1 MRNKCDKKFIFC
13 HYDTLCHIKKRY
25 LCSNF
30 CQNSTGK
37 LFVIIKVENI
47 WTMDEKDKEILNEV
61 AGENVDDTNKESCEA
76 QENVE
81 LTAEEQLQQELDQA
95 NEKIATLEDKYLRQV
110 AEFDNYRKRTVKE
123 KAELIKNGGE
133 RAIESILP
141 VLDDFERALANM
153 AKDENAAEIMTGV
166 ELIYNKF
173 VGILKQNGL
182 QKIETEGAA
191 FDTDFHEAIAII
203 PAPSEELKGKV
214 LDCVQTGYTL
224 NDKVI
229 RHAKVAVGE

>member
-1 MRNKCDKKFIFC
+1 M
-13 HYDTLCHIKKRY
+13 
-25 LCSNF
+25 SNTEKEI
-30 CQNSTGK
+30 QD
-37 LFVIIKVENI
+37 ENI
-47 WTMDEKDKEILNEV
+47 NIDIYATNEEVTNEENNATEQENIELTEEEKLQKELNE
-61 AGENVDDTNKESCEA
+61 
-76 QENVE
+76 
-81 LTAEEQLQQELDQA
+81 A

-110 AEFDNYRKRTVKE
+110 AEFDNYRKRTIKE

-141 VLDDFERALANM
+141 VLDDFERALSNM

-173 VGILKQNGL
+173 TGILKQNGL
-182 QKIETEGAA
+182 QKIETEGAD
-191 FDTDFHEAIAII
+191 FNTDFHEAIAII
-203 PAPSEELKGKV
+203 PAPNEALKGKV
-214 LDCVQTGYTL
+214 LDCVQAGYTL

>member
-1 MRNKCDKKFIFC
+1 MSKKENNEEKELMNEEVTDNTTQEQN
-13 HYDTLCHIKKRY
+13 DT
-25 LCSNF
+25 
-30 CQNSTGK
+30 T
-37 LFVIIKVENI
+37 EE
-47 WTMDEKDKEILNEV
+47 T
-61 AGENVDDTNKESCEA
+61 A
-76 QENVE
+76 
-81 LTAEEQLQQELDQA
+81 LTPEEQLQKELGEA
-95 NEKIATLEDKYLRQV
+95 NEKIADLNDKFLRQV
-110 AEFDNYRKRTVKE
+110 AEFDNYRKRTMKE

-133 RAIESILP
+133 RVMESILP

-153 AKDENAAEIMTGV
+153 SKDENAKEILTGI
-166 ELIYNKF
+166 ELIHSKLT
-173 VGILKQNGL
+173 GILKSNGL
-182 QKIETEGAA
+182 QKIETEGAT

>member
-1 MRNKCDKKFIFC
+1 M
-13 HYDTLCHIKKRY
+13 
-25 LCSNF
+25 S
-30 CQNSTGK
+30 
-37 LFVIIKVENI
+37 
-47 WTMDEKDKEILNEV
+47 EKDKEILDETVIENENGV
-61 AGENVDDTNKESCEA
+61 NEESCEQ
-76 QENVE
+76 QETQE
-81 LTAEEQLQQELDQA
+81 LTAEKQLQKELDEA
-95 NEKIATLEDKYLRQV
+95 NEKITILEDKYLRQV

-153 AKDENAAEIMTGV
+153 SKNESAAEIMTGV

-173 VGILKQNGL
+173 VGILRQNGL
-182 QKIETEGAA
+182 QKIETEGAD
-191 FDTDFHEAIAII
+191 FNTDFHEAIAII
-203 PAPSEELKGKV
+203 PAPTEELKGKV

>member
-1 MRNKCDKKFIFC
+1 M
-13 HYDTLCHIKKRY
+13 
-25 LCSNF
+25 S
-30 CQNSTGK
+30 
-37 LFVIIKVENI
+37 
-47 WTMDEKDKEILNEV
+47 EKDKEILDDIVNET
-61 AGENVDDTNKESCEA
+61 ENNVNEESCEQCEQ
-76 QENVE
+76 QENAEVE
-81 LTAEEQLQQELDQA
+81 LTAEEKLQKELDEA
-95 NEKIATLEDKYLRQV
+95 NEKVSTLEDKYLRQV
-110 AEFDNYRKRTVKE
+110 AEFDNYRKRTIKE

-141 VLDDFERALANM
+141 VLDDFERAMANM
-153 AKDENAAEIMTGV
+153 AKNESAAEIMTGV

-182 QKIETEGAA
+182 QKIETEGAD
-191 FDTDFHEAIAII
+191 FNTDFHEAIAMI
-203 PAPSEELKGKV
+203 PAPTEELKGKV

>member
-1 MRNKCDKKFIFC
+1 MNNTEKEIQD
-13 HYDTLCHIKKRY
+13 
-25 LCSNF
+25 
-30 CQNSTGK
+30 
-37 LFVIIKVENI
+37 ENI
-47 WTMDEKDKEILNEV
+47 NIDIDATNEEATNEENNATEQENIELTEEEKLQKELNE
-61 AGENVDDTNKESCEA
+61 
-76 QENVE
+76 
-81 LTAEEQLQQELDQA
+81 A

-110 AEFDNYRKRTVKE
+110 AEFDNYRKRTIKE

-173 VGILKQNGL
+173 TGILKQNGL
-182 QKIETEGAA
+182 QKIETEGAD
-191 FDTDFHEAIAII
+191 FNTDFHEAIAII
-203 PAPSEELKGKV
+203 PAPNEALKGKV
-214 LDCVQTGYTL
+214 LDCVQAGYTL

>member
-1 MRNKCDKKFIFC
+1 M
-13 HYDTLCHIKKRY
+13 
-25 LCSNF
+25 S
-30 CQNSTGK
+30 
-37 LFVIIKVENI
+37 
-47 WTMDEKDKEILNEV
+47 EKDKEILEDEVNANTDIPVEENNE
-61 AGENVDDTNKESCEA
+61 ASEEIE
-76 QENVE
+76 VE
-81 LTAEEQLQQELDQA
+81 VLTAEEELQKQLDEA
-95 NEKIATLEDKYLRQV
+95 NGKVAALEDKYLRQV
-110 AEFDNYRKRTVKE
+110 AEFDNYRKRTIKE

-153 AKDENAAEIMTGV
+153 AKDENATEILTGV

-182 QKIETEGAA
+182 QKIETEGAE
-191 FDTDFHEAIAII
+191 FNTDFHEAIAMV
-203 PAPSEELKGKV
+203 PTPDENMKGKV
-214 LDCVQTGYTL
+214 LDCIQAGYTL